1 MLRMNLQFFAEKDI
15 KNQKS
20 DSLKRAISKFEKRIA
35 EHEDYLIHPEQHCWN
50 WSEKS
55 MQEQEGLK
63 KHWQKEIS
71 NFNQSIS
78 DRIEELKKRGDYDD

>member
-1 MLRMNLQFFAEKDI
+1 MNLQFFAEKDI

-63 KHWQKEIS
+63 KHWQKEIN